1 MIFFNK
7 MHGTANDFILIDCIK
22 QQFRYSYNILA
33 KFLCDRNLGIGA
45 DGVIFI
51 FKSTMADYKMRIFNQ
66 DGTEASMCGNGIR
79 CMSKYIYENIEKKE
93 CLNIET
99 ISGIKKVYI
108 NIENNKIKNISVNI
122 GKVILEKNK
131 IPVYLPYNKANEK
144 INNLKINL
152 DGREFKFFF
161 VSVGNPHAIC
171 FVEDVNK
178 VDVKKYGYIVENYKF
193 FPNRTNV
200 EFVQVIDEKN
210 IKVRVWERGV
220 GETLSC
226 GTGASSSAYIA
237 IKHLKLNNNL
247 NVELKGG
254 NLNIHIDENDDIIL
268 TGPAENVFE
277 GKIDL

>member
-7 MHGTANDFILIDCIK
+7 MQGTGNDFIIIDCIK

-33 KFLCDRNLGIGA
+33 KFLCNRNFGIGA

-51 FKSTMADYKMRIFNQ
+51 FKSNVAEYKMRIFNQ

-79 CMSKYIYENIEKKE
+79 CMVKYIYENIEKKDYF
-93 CLNIET
+93 NIET
-99 ISGIKKVYI
+99 NSGIKKVYI
-108 NIENNKIKNISVNI
+108 SLENNKVKNISVDI
-122 GKVILEKNK
+122 GKAILENNK
-131 IPVYLPYNKANEK
+131 IPVYLPYDNQEK
-144 INNLKINL
+144 ISNIKIKL
-152 DGREFKFFF
+152 DEREFKFFF
-161 VSVGNPHAIC
+161 ISVGNPHAIC

-178 VDVKKYGYIVENYKF
+178 INIKKYGYIVENYKY
-193 FPNRTNV
+193 FPNKTNV
-200 EFVQVIDEKN
+200 EFAQVIDENN

-226 GTGASSSAYIA
+226 GTGASCSAYIA
-237 IKHLKLNNNL
+237 IKHLHLNNNL

-254 NLNIHIDENDDIIL
+254 VLKIHIDKNNNITL

-277 GKIDL
+277 GKINL